1 MERQVSK
8 KGIITLSILCIL
20 MIIAI
25 AILGGFL
32 GLYVSRNRTA
42 ENTTESVFEQNYY
55 TLLDSVLNM
64 ENNLSKMRIAR
75 GMELQTQLLKNT
87 CVNSQTASQCL
98 SNMSFSD
105 HSMQNLIKFCNQAG
119 DYCNY
124 IFEKVIGGEEITE
137 EEYGVIDE
145 LYNVSYQLG
154 VKLSSIKEN
163 IVNSGYRFVDSVGK
177 ADDAF
182 ALMIDGLRAD
192 NFEYPSLIYD
202 GPFSDGLVDRE
213 VKGIVGNQIT
223 KEQGEKLIEIMFDG
237 RSFSSIEYIGEVSVR
252 FDVLAYNVILAD
264 GSESYVELTKQG
276 GMPVMIDSY
285 ENVDSPTLTEKQ
297 GIDIAEKYA
306 ERVGF
311 KSMKAVWS
319 CVSGSILYVNLC
331 YEQNGIICYPDMVKL
346 KISLQTGNVLGLEAT
361 TYLINHDSNR
371 KIGDAVITETQA
383 IDGKYG
389 SMKVDSVRL
398 VVIPVGN
405 NGEKLAY
412 EVYGKIGDTMFFVYV
427 DAINGKQL
435 KIMQVIDSDE
445 GMLLL

>member
-1 MERQVSK
+1 MERQISK
-8 KGIITLSILCIL
+8 KSIVILSILCIL
-20 MIIAI
+20 MLVAI

-32 GLYVSRNRTA
+32 GVYVSRNRSA

-55 TLLDSVLNM
+55 TLLDSILNM

-75 GMELQTQLLKNT
+75 STELQTQLLKNT

-98 SNMSFSD
+98 SNMSFSE

-124 IFEKVIGGEEITE
+124 IFEKVIGGEEISE
-137 EEYGVIDE
+137 DEYKILEE
-145 LYNVSYQLG
+145 LYDVSYKLG

-163 IVNSGYRFVDSVGK
+163 IANNGYRFVDSIGE

-182 ALMIDGLRAD
+182 ALMIDGLRSD

-213 VKGIVGNQIT
+213 VKGIVGEEIT
-223 KEQGEKLIEIMFDG
+223 VEQGQKLIEVMFDG
-237 RSFSSIEYIGEVSVR
+237 RNVSEINFISEVSVR
-252 FDVLAYNVILAD
+252 FDVYSYNVIMSD
-264 GSESYVELTKQG
+264 GSESYVELTKKG
-276 GMPVMIDSY
+276 GIPVMIDSY

-297 GIDIAEKYA
+297 GIDIAENYSK
-306 ERVGF
+306 RVGF
-311 KSMKAVWS
+311 KNMKAVWS

-331 YEQNGIICYPDMVKL
+331 YEQDGVICYADMIKL

-361 TYLINHDSNR
+361 TYIINHDGDR
-371 KIGDAVITETQA
+371 KIGEAVITEA
-383 IDGKYG
+383 DAVDGKYG
-389 SMKVDSVRL
+389 AMKVDSVRL

-405 NGEKLAY
+405 DSEKLAY